1 MGIEGQSAAHVLAGR
16 VRMTENKGWG
26 STVLGWF
33 VVRGEEDS
41 AAPRP
46 GPTAA
51 SARAPAPAPATP
63 APAPGFAGGAPPAPG
78 GNVDFGAVFE
88 AAGIGKEERDLFTK
102 AAGLIATLPEA
113 ADPATRRRIVEASL
127 KAFGVPIDRIIE
139 TGAHGIQTLEAYLQ
153 EQAVKGRQIAEDSQR
168 LIADYEAKIR
178 EVRAL
183 LERRAAEQAAVQT
196 SCNARKLDIQKV
208 LEFFGQEDVARVVR
222 ESPKLVDPS
231 AAPGRKD

>member
-1 MGIEGQSAAHVLAGR
+1 
-16 VRMTENKGWG
+16 MTETKGWG
-26 STVLGWF
+26 ATVLGWF
-33 VVRGEEDS
+33 VVRDEGAA

-46 GPTAA
+46 GAA
-51 SARAPAPAPATP
+51 ERDPAVSAPATS
-63 APAPGFAGGAPPAPG
+63 FEGGAPPAPG

-88 AAGIGKEERDLFTK
+88 AAGIDKEQRDLFTR
-102 AAGLIATLPEA
+102 AAGLIATLPEG

-153 EQAVKGRQIAEDSQR
+153 EQAAKGRQIAEESGK

-178 EVRAL
+178 EIRTL
-183 LERRAAEQAAVQT
+183 LERRASEQAAVRT

-222 ESPKLVDPS
+222 ESPKLVDPT
-231 AAPGRKD
+231 AASGRKD

>member
-1 MGIEGQSAAHVLAGR
+1 
-16 VRMTENKGWG
+16 MTETKSWG
-26 STVLGWF
+26 ATVLGWF
-33 VVRGEEDS
+33 VVRPEEE
-41 AAPRP
+41 AANPHPEGR
-46 GPTAA
+46 
-51 SARAPAPAPATP
+51 TP
-63 APAPGFAGGAPPAPG
+63 AANDAPVTASVPKFAGGAPPAPG
-78 GNVDFGAVFE
+78 GKVDFGAVFE
-88 AAGIGKEERDLFTK
+88 AAGIDKEQRDLFTK
-102 AAGLIATLPEA
+102 AAGLIETLPEG

-153 EQAVKGRQIAEDSQR
+153 EQAAKGRQIAAESEK

-183 LERRAAEQAAVQT
+183 LERRTSEQAAVRT

-208 LEFFGQEDVARVVR
+208 LEFFGQADVARVVR

-231 AAPGRKD
+231 TAPARKD